1 MKLLFPLWISLFL
14 LTSFQSIKYV
24 KTKVNDAITMSLPQ
38 DFTLMSP
45 TDLNS
50 KYVSSK
56 APIAAYTDFSGTVDL
71 GVNVAY
77 SRWNREDLEIMK
89 SFYKSTIMGL
99 YDEVQFIN
107 EDIREING
115 RNFAVFEFLSRVVDE
130 EGTTINPGAISKFV
144 RIQYTIVESKTVLF
158 NFSCPAR
165 QKDRWAPIAKEI
177 LESVKISKTL

>member
-1 MKLLFPLWISLFL
+1 
-14 LTSFQSIKYV
+14 
-24 KTKVNDAITMSLPQ
+24 
-38 DFTLMSP
+38 
-45 TDLNS
+45 
-50 KYVSSK
+50 
-56 APIAAYTDFSGTVDL
+56 
-71 GVNVAY
+71 
-77 SRWNREDLEIMK
+77 MK

-115 RNFAVFEFLSRVVDE
+115 RNFAVFEFLSTVVDE